1 MRSRTSLEVEDA
13 GHTAPRRHGNEGCAL
28 GEDRLAAR
36 DCLTELRGRLVE
48 REVLPVAALP
58 SGAKE
63 QAPGRGSD
71 FVEDEYRGERDGLQ
85 RYRLLEYCQGDGVG
99 IARSSQPARDVG
111 DRVELAVEERP
122 AVEEPL
128 APPDLDEHGERGK
141 RRHHDG
147 GQADPEMVA
156 KRLRLHED
164 VAGQD
169 GGENGQD
176 REERE
181 EGEDERAHP
190 VPLPQRGRS
199 EGRGHGGV
207 QGGHDRKRDAVCD
220 DRLRL
225 ARHACAKNRCR
236 KPRLRW
242 GNGEESPTRLP
253 ARLLRGRGAGG
264 RHRRAGARAV
274 RRPGLRRKQI
284 VHNAHVV
291 HELEERGA
299 IFVDSEEEV
308 PQGSTLV
315 FSAHGVAPSVH
326 ENSAARGHHTIDATC
341 PLVTKVHV
349 QARRYAAE
357 GYTIFLIG
365 HAGHEEIEGTM
376 GEAPESIILVESI
389 GDVEALDLPS
399 DTKVAYITQTTLSVD
414 ETAEMIAALRR
425 RFPQIYAP
433 KKEDICYATSNRQWA
448 VKEMLPLVDLLLV
461 IGSKNSS
468 NSNRLVEVA
477 RANGVQSHLIEDE
490 TEIDDAWL
498 DGVETAG
505 ITSGASAPERLVVRV
520 VDWFRAKGIDNIE
533 PYELDVREDITFR
546 LPVEL
551 RRELQLAEPV
561 AQAF

>member
-1 MRSRTSLEVEDA
+1 MDTV
-13 GHTAPRRHGNEGCAL
+13 
-28 GEDRLAAR
+28 
-36 DCLTELRGRLVE
+36 
-48 REVLPVAALP
+48 
-58 SGAKE
+58 E
-63 QAPGRGSD
+63 QA
-71 FVEDEYRGERDGLQ
+71 
-85 RYRLLEYCQGDGVG
+85 LELYG
-99 IARSSQPARDVG
+99 
-111 DRVELAVEERP
+111 
-122 AVEEPL
+122 
-128 APPDLDEHGERGK
+128 AP
-141 RRHHDG
+141 
-147 GQADPEMVA
+147 VY
-156 KRLRLHED
+156 
-164 VAGQD
+164 V
-169 GGENGQD
+169 
-176 REERE
+176 
-181 EGEDERAHP
+181 
-190 VPLPQRGRS
+190 
-199 EGRGHGGV
+199 
-207 QGGHDRKRDAVCD
+207 
-220 DRLRL
+220 
-225 ARHACAKNRCR
+225 
-236 KPRLRW
+236 
-242 GNGEESPTRLP
+242 
-253 ARLLRGRGAGG
+253 
-264 RHRRAGARAV
+264 
-274 RRPGLRRKQI
+274 RKQI

-308 PQGSTLV
+308 PHGSTLV

-448 VKEMLPLVDLLLV
+448 VKEMLPLVDILLV

-498 DGVETAG
+498 GRGRDGRDHVGRVSPRAAG
-505 ITSGASAPERLVVRV
+505 RPGRRLVPRQRDRQHRAVRARRPRGHHV
-520 VDWFRAKGIDNIE
+520 PPAGRAA
-533 PYELDVREDITFR
+533 PRAAA
-546 LPVEL
+546 
-551 RRELQLAEPV
+551 RREPV
-561 AQAF
+561 GAQAF